1 MKDIFNKILDI
12 INMISNKLD
21 ELSDKIYEQ
30 TKKKIDFKVILA
42 GVLGIIIIAIFA
54 KTILSYV
61 FSQL

>member
-1 MKDIFNKILDI
+1 MKEILDKILDI

-30 TKKKIDFKVILA
+30 TKKRIDFKVILA
-42 GVLGIIIIAIFA
+42 GALGIIIIAIFA